1 MKSRLAR
8 VGVLSIAAM
17 ISIFVNGAIF
27 SNHQASAAESD
38 VDSALEEFR
47 QLNPDAY
54 GDLIIVDIK
63 TECHRYSGDE
73 AKNCVDLE
81 IKKQTVETAKNETV
95 DELVNG
101 NKSCAIEGGLGWIFC
116 PVINMMA
123 RAVEIGYDFASKSF
137 LNIRSE
143 DLFVKDGTSYK
154 AWATFRDVANVMF
167 LILILIIIMSQ
178 ITSMGISNYGIKKT
192 LPRVIMVAVLVNV
205 SWYIAIIAV
214 DISNIVGFQI
224 QDLLSGLIS
233 TSESPVSNLG
243 ATISQLLAGAAG
255 FTVAGLAASAA
266 LWFTAPTIGLALVG
280 GVISIFTMI
289 VILLAR
295 QAVVVILVVIAPIA
309 IVLMALPNT
318 EKYFS
323 KWLKLF
329 MAMLV
334 TFPVCG
340 LIMGGSNLAASV
352 LSDAGGSGFASILYS
367 LVSLLPMITTP
378 MVIKK
383 SLDGLGSIGGK
394 LATFGAGMGSKAQGA
409 IKNTATFDN
418 LSHMG
423 GAGWLKQKGYER
435 EAKKQENAAWRKRG
449 WAGARA
455 GQFVKEA
462 NNKIAKGG
470 TLSDREMSRLASSA
484 GELDKMQREE
494 EGGSVAA
501 VEQYALASNKPFE
514 AILKESM
521 ANGNKRMAG
530 AAMTK
535 MMSLSGGQAEKALYA
550 VGDAEITGVVNKDMT
565 DYLKETINNNDNNR
579 KSVARSMPYA
589 LEWASGD
596 GGNNMMQ
603 SLESYA
609 KTGMKGMS
617 AEDVARLRP
626 DVQWAGMRNGGISRD
641 KARDIVNN
649 QSVNGGMDSDVL
661 KGMQAFANGKL
672 DFSNNQNQ
680 NLPIGGTQSSDGLA
694 NNQQSTPTPAENINP
709 KPDNK
714 KQIVD
719 KSGNPMLPT
728 SGNSSTQPRDSG
740 FTPKTNQ
747 EMLTENETELKIIY
761 SDSETYKDTV
771 NQAIDKT
778 NKQVVEQVQHR
789 LDEQYKQDM
798 ANHKANRSSPQEVN
812 KTVRRH
818 REDVNKYRL

>member
-1 MKSRLAR
+1 
-8 VGVLSIAAM
+8 M

-123 RAVEIGYDFASKSF
+123 RVVEIGYGFASKSF

-243 ATISQLLAGAAG
+243 AIIGQLLAGAAG

-352 LSDAGGSGFASILYS
+352 LSGAGGSGFASILYS

-423 GAGWLKQKGYER
+423 GAGRLKQMEYKR
-435 EAKKQENAAWRKRG
+435 EAKKQENASWRKRG
-449 WAGARA
+449 WAGARSTK
-455 GQFVKEA
+455 FVDEASKKMLKNKEL
-462 NNKIAKGG
+462 
-470 TLSDREMSRLASSA
+470 TPFEMSRMSSA
-484 GELDKMQREE
+484 AATLNSIEKDENTGD
-494 EGGSVAA
+494 VAMA
-501 VEQYALASNKPFE
+501 EQFIKANSKYSL
-514 AILKESM
+514 ESLQAM
-521 ANGNKRMAG
+521 AMETGNTRLANGAFIART
-530 AAMTK
+530 TK
-535 MMSLSGGQAEKALYA
+535 KTRGEAEKAMKMVEAFENGTAYTMSSKNPMTEGKEVFTKNVSPEA
-550 VGDAEITGVVNKDMT
+550 RYGMISSIKSTVVNDDKVNSRVNGLMPQVGSWA
-565 DYLKETINNNDNNR
+565 NSSNR
-579 KSVARSMPYA
+579 GLTLTKAMEDFVKP
-589 LEWASGD
+589 D
-596 GGNNMMQ
+596 GELSDKGH
-603 SLESYA
+603 EDIA
-609 KTGMKGMS
+609 KM
-617 AEDVARLRP
+617 RP
-626 DVQWAGMRNGGISRD
+626 DVIRAGMQSGAISRHGANEIVNNKSVSESLGPD
-641 KARDIVNN
+641 ILTEIKQYAETGNYQEMDNKARNDYLDSVSERTIQEEQRSQDEQMQRDIV
-649 QSVNGGMDSDVL
+649 SVETLNEIKRINS
-661 KGMQAFANGKL
+661 QPN
-672 DFSNNQNQ
+672 
-680 NLPIGGTQSSDGLA
+680 SS
-694 NNQQSTPTPAENINP
+694 PTPAPAPQPQQRSRPAPRRYSSNTGGQGYRRTTQQNP
-709 KPDNK
+709 QSQAQPGSP
-714 KQIVD
+714 Q
-719 KSGNPMLPT
+719 
-728 SGNSSTQPRDSG
+728 QPR
-740 FTPKTNQ
+740 Q
-747 EMLTENETELKIIY
+747 
-761 SDSETYKDTV
+761 
-771 NQAIDKT
+771 
-778 NKQVVEQVQHR
+778 
-789 LDEQYKQDM
+789 
-798 ANHKANRSSPQEVN
+798 
-812 KTVRRH
+812 
-818 REDVNKYRL
+818 